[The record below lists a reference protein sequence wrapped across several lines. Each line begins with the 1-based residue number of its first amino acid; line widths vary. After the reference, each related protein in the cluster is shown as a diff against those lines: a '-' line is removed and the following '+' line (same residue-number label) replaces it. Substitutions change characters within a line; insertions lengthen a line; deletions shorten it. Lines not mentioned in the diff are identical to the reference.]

1 MEQMFIPSDERIK
14 ECICPLKDLLHK
26 LDQINFV
33 SYDRIDKYSI
43 GCDAGVIAQD
53 IVKIYPNMV
62 SLKSGFIPN
71 IQQTVE
77 HNLMEDDIVSIRIT
91 NSLKEKD
98 VILCLIN
105 VEIEKQPYST
115 TIMNATDDSIQIKK
129 WEDYSPTDI
138 LFIHGTMVDDYH
150 IVDIGQIGVLGAA
163 CAKELYQVVKCQ
175 AETISALNGTCA
187 TLNGTCTALQAANA
201 ATSSQ
206 LATLQQ
212 QLDTVLA
219 RLN

>member
-1 MEQMFIPSDERIK
+1 MEQTFVPSDERIK
-14 ECICPLKDLLHK
+14 ECIFPLKDLLPK

-33 SYDRIDKYSI
+33 SYDRIDKYSQN
-43 GCDAGVIAQD
+43 CDAGIIAQD
-53 IVKIYPNMV
+53 LAKIYPNMV

-77 HNLMEDDIVSIRIT
+77 HTLIEDDIVSIQMT

-105 VEIEKQPYST
+105 VDIEKQPFSA
-115 TIMNATDDSIQIKK
+115 TIVNATNDSITIKK
-129 WEDYSPTDI
+129 WEHYSPTDK

-150 IVDIGQIGVLGAA
+150 IVDIGQVGVLGAA
-163 CAKELYQVVKCQ
+163 CAKELYQMVKCQ
-175 AETISALNGTCA
+175 AETIAALNGTCA
-187 TLNGTCTALQAANA
+187 TLQAANA

-206 LATLQQ
+206 LAALKKQIDD
-212 QLDTVLA
+212 LSA
-219 RLN
+219 RLS